1 VSDSSS
7 DSGSRRNQTDP
18 GAGDGGGAS
27 RPPDDVEFQVLR
39 RRVPGVTPGNDTVI
53 IAASISTVIGAVLFA
68 LGLILDWLVEF
79 GSQDFETDEER
90 KVVFRQYILHRL
102 LVLSIFH
109 PARMG
114 DFFSNTTPQEIHE
127 LLISARAAV
136 RLHVSD
142 TSIWSNWD
150 LIMITW
156 AAVIV
161 LQGVAAGYGEPYGK
175 PHHVECV

>member
-1 VSDSSS
+1 MRDKLYQLSRMMHTGLTHFTGRGMTTIWSCFAHEPDGSPSAAPAPHSPPVLNGVDS
-7 DSGSRRNQTDP
+7 
-18 GAGDGGGAS
+18 A
-27 RPPDDVEFQVLR
+27 
-39 RRVPGVTPGNDTVI
+39 VI
-53 IAASISTVIGAVLFA
+53 RDWARQLD
-68 LGLILDWLVEF
+68 DWLVEF

-161 LQGVAAGYGEPYGK
+161 LQGVAAGYGEPYGEL
-175 PHHVECV
+175 HYADYV